1 MYISRAGLGL
11 LYYQRRKFMCFAVV
25 KRLPILTLESC
36 IKSLLFSGKENG
48 KGEECV
54 LFYRFYPARH
64 LSTGN
69 LLNYR

>member
-36 IKSLLFSGKENG
+36 IKSLLFSRKENG
-48 KGEECV
+48 C
-54 LFYRFYPARH
+54 FDRSRRDAIAR
-64 LSTGN
+64 
-69 LLNYR
+69 